1 MTDSSQTTWTDA
13 LLTGESVIDD
23 QHRSL
28 FDLLDQLRVAAAE
41 QRTMLAAYAITR
53 LKHYVR
59 EHFDTEEAVMRKCH
73 YPKLAEH
80 LAEHEKFRTKLAEFQ
95 NKAVVLDISAEMVDF
110 LIDWLVNH
118 VTKSDMRFVPYLKKA
133 QQTV

>member
-1 MTDSSQTTWTDA
+1 MADSLQTTWTDA
-13 LLTGESVIDD
+13 LLTGDAVIDD

-28 FDLLDQLRVAAAE
+28 FELLDQLRLAADE

-59 EHFDTEEAVMRKCH
+59 EHFQTEEDVMRRCH
-73 YPKLAEH
+73 YPQLDEH
-80 LAEHEKFRTKLAEFQ
+80 IGEHEKFRNKLVEFQ
-95 NKAVVLDISAEMVDF
+95 GKAVLLDISAEMVDF

-118 VTKSDMRFVPYLKKA
+118 VTKSDMRFVPYLA
-133 QQTV
+133 TALH

>member
-1 MTDSSQTTWTDA
+1 MDDSTKATWTDA
-13 LLTGESVIDD
+13 LLTGDAVIDA

-28 FDLLDQLRVAAAE
+28 FELLDQLKLAAAE

-59 EHFDTEEAVMRKCH
+59 EHFDTEEALLRKCRF
-73 YPKLAEH
+73 PKLDEHIAEH
-80 LAEHEKFRTKLAEFQ
+80 DKFRNKLVEFQ
-95 NKAVVLDISAEMVDF
+95 NKAVVLDVSGDMVDF

-118 VTKSDMRFVPYLKKA
+118 IAKSDMRFVPYLAK
-133 QQTV
+133 TLP